1 MPSALLLASSR
12 TMATLRVRKLRNHA
26 VWECIFRIRDR
37 NSADGIRT
45 TSRPTGK
52 TKPYSGPTTQIREG
66 KSRLADLLQGIVT
79 GRSGRLTGVQVSR
92 IDSITELA
100 SHADDRKGGPRSN
113 RRSPEPKKV
122 CRRPRLSHSAGI
134 SDGANGMVPGS
145 DICRFVSTLTWD
157 TAQPLVGDGLS
168 YTGLE

>member
-12 TMATLRVRKLRNHA
+12 TMATLRVRILRNHA
-26 VWECIFRIRDR
+26 AWECIFRIRDR

-79 GRSGRLTGVQVSR
+79 GRSGRLTGVQEAR

-100 SHADDRKGGPRSN
+100 PHADDRKEGPRSN
-113 RRSPEPKKV
+113 RRSPAPKKYAIGRAYPIQPALAMAPIEWFPEV
-122 CRRPRLSHSAGI
+122 IFVDLSA
-134 SDGANGMVPGS
+134 P
-145 DICRFVSTLTWD
+145 
-157 TAQPLVGDGLS
+157 
-168 YTGLE
+168 